1 MLKMKRPKAWQLLTS
16 CLMVSGVAL
25 AVTSYPPATDIP
37 FTKDLGGLKASLPLP
52 VTDEV
57 EKLTIPLRKVKTRI
71 LNPKKDPTI
80 EPISISVPRSETGLR
95 ETAERLASP
104 GRTSALRELLLKKM
118 KKAGPSNRDSV
129 KIDLESEDMRYFS
142 LKALAKEMSRE
153 HHKVTVPTK
162 DWDKDPQVW
171 NEFRTQL
178 SFMLSKEQLSRVSK
192 KVRSGSDLILD
203 DDLLPSFSKKM
214 VGKYIIYKGPN
225 CFHSSLSFF
234 DQQLPRS
241 PDINI
246 KEEEG
251 YHKAMINYDELWRV
265 ISNQFYEVD
274 PRVGPLKYGDL
285 LVFFQLPEGSSKNI
299 NFKWIR
305 HTAIYLFGPYTF
317 SKGSKSPNTPYS
329 VKTVNEEWSTWQ
341 SMVQNLGLKV
351 YRRQI
356 PTADGKVP
364 MQQRD
369 DWIY

>member
-1 MLKMKRPKAWQLLTS
+1 
-16 CLMVSGVAL
+16 MVSSVAF
-25 AVTSYPPATDIP
+25 AVTNYPQSGEIP
-37 FTKDLGGLKASLPLP
+37 FTKELGELKASLPLP

-57 EKLTIPLRKVKTRI
+57 EKLSVPLRKVKIRI
-71 LNPKKDPTI
+71 LNPKKDSTI
-80 EPISISVPRSETGLR
+80 EPISISVPRSEKGIK
-95 ETAERLASP
+95 ETADKLGAP
-104 GRTSALRELLLKKM
+104 GKDSALAELLLKKL
-118 KKAGPSNRDSV
+118 KKAGPTNNDSV
-129 KIDLESEDMRYFS
+129 KVELDPEDMKYFS
-142 LKALAKEMSRE
+142 LKALSKDLARD

-162 DWDKDPQVW
+162 DWGPDSSQW

-178 SFMLSKEQLSRVSK
+178 SFMLSKEQMARVTK
-192 KVRSGSDLILD
+192 KVRSGSDLVLD
-203 DDLLPSFSKKM
+203 DDLLPAFSKKM
-214 VGKYIIYKGPN
+214 VGKYIVYKGPN
-225 CFHSSLSFF
+225 CFHASLSFF

-251 YHKAMINYDELWRV
+251 YHRSMINYDELWRV

-274 PRVGPLKYGDL
+274 PRIGPLKYGDL
-285 LVFFQLPEGSSKNI
+285 LVFFQVPEGGGGKSI

-305 HTAIYLFGPYTF
+305 HTAVYLFGPYTF

-351 YRRQI
+351 YRRQL
-356 PTADGKVP
+356 PTADGKVH
-364 MQQRD
+364 MHQRD